1 MSDPKQSLERP
12 LAGIRVADFSRVL
25 AGPFCTRVLADLGA
39 EVIKIEPPDGDLSRR
54 LGARRG
60 GMSGYYMQQNCGKRN
75 VSIDLK
81 VPAGRELA
89 CAVIEKSDVLVEN
102 FRPGVM
108 DGLGLGPAAMRS
120 RYPRLVYCAV
130 SGFGHDSPWRNRRA
144 FAGIAHAST
153 GVLYR
158 QAHAWGL
165 ETRDS
170 VLAVGD
176 TVTGLQATI
185 AILAALRLRER
196 SGRGQFIDMAMH
208 DALLAIQEAA
218 NFYLF
223 DDGASEEDF
232 LCSWIYRCGA
242 EHVAMPTDPRAHW
255 DVIAEMMGRPDLAAD
270 PRYDSHEK
278 RSALLEELEA
288 LIQDWVLDQPSA
300 DAVVAALD
308 HHGLPGARI
317 FRMSEALDCEQT
329 RARNMT
335 VEIDDRSGRRVRVLN
350 SPYRFS
356 EAEAGISGRATFRG
370 EDNRDVLRDV
380 LRLGDEEIAALER
393 DGVISSR
400 VPQSAR

>member
-1 MSDPKQSLERP
+1 MSELKQPFARP

-39 EVIKIEPPDGDLSRR
+39 DVIKIEPPDGDLSRR
-54 LGARRG
+54 LGARRA

-81 VPAGRELA
+81 MPAGRDLA
-89 CAVIEKSDVLVEN
+89 CAVVETSDVLVEN

-120 RYPRLVYCAV
+120 RYPHLIYCAV

-170 VLAVGD
+170 VLAIGD

-185 AILAALRLRER
+185 AILAALRLRDR

-223 DDGASEEDF
+223 GDGASEEDF

-255 DVIAEMMGRPDLAAD
+255 DVLAEVMGKPELATD

-288 LIQDWVLDQPSA
+288 LIQDWVLDQESA
-300 DAVVAALD
+300 DAVVSMLD
-308 HHGLPGARI
+308 RYGLPGARI
-317 FRMSEALDCEQT
+317 FRMSEALECEQT
-329 RARNMT
+329 RARKMT
-335 VEIDDRSGRRVRVLN
+335 VDVDDRSGRRVRVLN

-356 EAEAGISGRATFRG
+356 EAEAGVTGRPAFRG
-370 EDNRDVLRDV
+370 EDNRAILSEVLG
-380 LRLGDEEIAALER
+380 LGDEQIEALER

-400 VPQSAR
+400 VPDAAR

>member
-1 MSDPKQSLERP
+1 
-12 LAGIRVADFSRVL
+12 
-25 AGPFCTRVLADLGA
+25 
-39 EVIKIEPPDGDLSRR
+39 
-54 LGARRG
+54 
-60 GMSGYYMQQNCGKRN
+60 
-75 VSIDLK
+75 
-81 VPAGRELA
+81 
-89 CAVIEKSDVLVEN
+89 
-102 FRPGVM
+102 
-108 DGLGLGPAAMRS
+108 
-120 RYPRLVYCAV
+120 
-130 SGFGHDSPWRNRRA
+130 
-144 FAGIAHAST
+144 
-153 GVLYR
+153 
-158 QAHAWGL
+158 
-165 ETRDS
+165 
-170 VLAVGD
+170 
-176 TVTGLQATI
+176 
-185 AILAALRLRER
+185 
-196 SGRGQFIDMAMH
+196 
-208 DALLAIQEAA
+208 
-218 NFYLF
+218 
-223 DDGASEEDF
+223 
-232 LCSWIYRCGA
+232 
-242 EHVAMPTDPRAHW
+242 MPTDPRAHW

-400 VPQSAR
+400 VPQSTR

>member
-1 MSDPKQSLERP
+1 MTQSRQNGERP
-12 LAGIRVADFSRVL
+12 LTGVRVADFSRVL

-81 VPAGRELA
+81 APAGRDLA
-89 CAVIEKSDVLVEN
+89 YSIIETSDVLVEN

-108 DGLGLGPAAMRS
+108 DGLGLGPAVMRS
-120 RYPRLVYCAV
+120 RYPRLIYCAM

-158 QAHAWGL
+158 QAHTWGL

-170 VLAVGD
+170 VLAIGD

-185 AILAALRLRER
+185 AILAALRLRDR
-196 SGRGQFIDMAMH
+196 TGRGQFIDMAMH

-223 DDGASEEDF
+223 GDGASEDDF
-232 LCSWIYRCGA
+232 LCSWIYRCGT

-255 DVIAEMMGRPDLAAD
+255 DVLAEMMGRPELATD
-270 PRYDSHEK
+270 PRYDSHAK

-308 HHGLPGARI
+308 RRGLPGARI
-317 FRMSEALDCEQT
+317 LRMSEALDCEQT

-335 VEIDDRSGRRVRVLN
+335 VEVDDRTGRRVRVLN

-356 EAEAGISGRATFRG
+356 DANAGVSGRPAFRG
-370 EDNRDVLRDV
+370 EDNHDVLRDV
-380 LRLGDEEIAALER
+380 LGLNDGEIEALER

-400 VPQSAR
+400 VPGTAR